1 MLNELQKVQTELKFD
16 CDDYDYKKLI
26 QKEFVVLSKDT
37 PSRQVAQNKKQ
48 KISIFVTH
56 HLFFSLI
63 NSKQNYWRNNG
74 MAYVS
79 TPIIVSF
86 RKFEHSN
93 SLLKVFNTS
102 EYRAQVH

>member
-1 MLNELQKVQTELKFD
+1 LILLKEVTGVGNMLNELQKVQTELKFD

-56 HLFFSLI
+56 HFFS
-63 NSKQNYWRNNG
+63 
-74 MAYVS
+74 V
-79 TPIIVSF
+79 
-86 RKFEHSN
+86 
-93 SLLKVFNTS
+93 
-102 EYRAQVH
+102 